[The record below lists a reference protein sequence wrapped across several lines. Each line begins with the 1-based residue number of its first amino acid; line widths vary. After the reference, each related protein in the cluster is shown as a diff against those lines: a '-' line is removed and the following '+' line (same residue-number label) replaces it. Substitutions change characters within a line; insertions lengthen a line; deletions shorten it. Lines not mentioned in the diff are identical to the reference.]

1 MATNTQTSGDVPVSD
16 YQTIPKPRARLDP
29 EAQFAPTC
37 MMWCIALGLGVL
49 VCMVLAWSLPHVL
62 KLLSAG

>member
-1 MATNTQTSGDVPVSD
+1 MATDTQTSGDVQSSD
-16 YQTIPKPRARLDP
+16 YPTIPKPHARINP

-49 VCMVLAWSLPHVL
+49 VCMVLLWALPHVL
-62 KLLSAG
+62 SLLNGG